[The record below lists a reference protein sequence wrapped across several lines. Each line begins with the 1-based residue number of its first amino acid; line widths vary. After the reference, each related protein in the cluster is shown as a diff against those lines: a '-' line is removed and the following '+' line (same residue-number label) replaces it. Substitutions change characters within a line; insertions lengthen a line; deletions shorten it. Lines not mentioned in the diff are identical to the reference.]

1 MFISETIGYVYNLAC
16 VCIACIV
23 RAREWVRLVT
33 VRVTFQGFPC
43 YK

>member
-23 RAREWVRLVT
+23 RAREWVRRHRSRYIPRLSVL
-33 VRVTFQGFPC
+33 
-43 YK
+43 